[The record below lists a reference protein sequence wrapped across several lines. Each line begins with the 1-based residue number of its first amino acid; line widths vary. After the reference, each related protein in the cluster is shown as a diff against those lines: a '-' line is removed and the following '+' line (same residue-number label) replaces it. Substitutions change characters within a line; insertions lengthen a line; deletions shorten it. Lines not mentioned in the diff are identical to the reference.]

1 MPSYNFI
8 PGLESF
14 MEDTTNVDVSV
25 EVNPA
30 EEAEEA
36 AAAAEDDATIE
47 STAEAAESTAEQ
59 SEMILSRFM
68 DLENQYFHIAKYGV
82 DRTYMRLFNQ
92 NGELNSALRINLP
105 GCESFDAT
113 GSRTSAESIACMEGI
128 GNVLK
133 SIWEFLKKVA
143 IKIGLFFKKIF
154 NAVISRVGKLSSNI
168 ERLKEIN
175 KSKRN
180 DNVEALKDAD
190 EKVMDIEKLKAF
202 EPKLTQFAANADWQ
216 LINTYQLKL
225 EQKIKDLTKTGE
237 DPMSSDSS
245 VKSGYKD
252 ERSPDDKEK
261 DEKEYDNM
269 KEKCDKF
276 LESVEKEIPDSDG
289 VEVKHIDRNT
299 VTRYLNYASR
309 LIVLLE
315 GRKNALARSETEMKN
330 LERFADTMSHVYK
343 GQAAGHTRR
352 VQLISAYANLESR
365 MNTKCISMLTTTI
378 RRCIHAAGS
387 RLKYAK
393 D

>member
-14 MEDTTNVDVSV
+14 MEDTNVDVSV

-47 STAEAAESTAEQ
+47 GTAEAAESTAEQ

-82 DRTYMRLFNQ
+82 DRTYMRLFNK

-128 GNVLK
+128 GKALK

-154 NAVISRVGKLSSNI
+154 NAVVSRVGSLSDNI
-168 ERLKEIN
+168 ARLKKIN
-175 KSKRN
+175 SDKPN
-180 DNVEALKDAD
+180 DNIDALKDAT
-190 EKVMDIEKLKAF
+190 EKVADFNAFEKFGKKLMAAGNGTDWKVIKKYREKLQKKIKEATAADVD
-202 EPKLTQFAANADWQ
+202 EPRASDAFAA
-216 LINTYQLKL
+216 
-225 EQKIKDLTKTGE
+225 
-237 DPMSSDSS
+237 SD
-245 VKSGYKD
+245 YKD
-252 ERSPDDKEK
+252 NRDSTAREK
-261 DEKEYDNM
+261 DEKEYDEI
-269 KEKCDKF
+269 KEKLDNK
-276 LESVEKEIPDSDG
+276 LEELEKAIPDSDG
-289 VEVKHIDRNT
+289 IEVKKVDRNM
-299 VTRYLNYASR
+299 VNGYLLAASNM
-309 LIVLLE
+309 IAVLESTKSQLNE
-315 GRKNALARSETEMKN
+315 SEVHMKN
-330 LERFADTMSHVYK
+330 LERFADTMSRVNK
-343 GQAAGHTRR
+343 EQAAGYTRR
-352 VQLISAYANLESR
+352 VQLLSACSNLESR
-365 MNTKCISMLTTTI
+365 GMSKMIALMTTFI